1 MVLWL
6 GAALLQLQYFAL
18 PRLEYDESD
27 CVEVGYLL
35 KRARGCQAV
44 RAERAWLGLTT
55 AFCLSLLLQ
64 GSPVPAF
71 AQGREEAIRQMQ
83 NGLNFLKAG
92 KSEEALKAFER
103 AHQLDPAMLEAL
115 NNIGRIYADRG
126 DNETAVKYFKKALNI
141 EPLYVPALSN
151 LGLTLYTS
159 GKPEDAIHPWRLCLK
174 QEKDNP
180 TIHYYLANAL
190 RDAAEKADRETRDS
204 FLREAREHYNTS
216 IRLDPSN
223 AAAFSGLGVVDLEE
237 GRLTDARRSIM
248 RSLQLRPQSSYS
260 YFNLGLIEERQGN
273 KSAAIKAFENS
284 LKYESDEK
292 YKGETRNRIEQLKTG
307 RMARPGSGSGSTG
320 ASTGSIAQPDQDAL
334 NEVRARADSALKKN
348 NYKEAAKGYEM
359 LVAAGVSDPVLYS
372 NFGLC
377 LSSTGQ
383 LSKAIEAYRKAILIS
398 PSGFTEAQYNL
409 GMALRRS
416 GDNVSAEAA
425 FKKAIEDAR
434 RAGKTCPAAHNMLG
448 VILRERESLKE
459 AAESFRLAILQSGG
473 SLAIAHFNLALLL
486 EKTEKSRDAVS
497 EYRAY
502 LKTAPNGQNARLA
515 RDRLMKLTGSPN

>member
-1 MVLWL
+1 M
-6 GAALLQLQYFAL
+6 
-18 PRLEYDESD
+18 
-27 CVEVGYLL
+27 
-35 KRARGCQAV
+35 
-44 RAERAWLGLTT
+44 
-55 AFCLSLLLQ
+55 
-64 GSPVPAF
+64 PAF

-83 NGLNFLKAG
+83 TGLNFLKAG
-92 KSEEALKAFER
+92 KNEEALKAFER

-174 QEKDNP
+174 EDKDNP

-248 RSLQLRPQSSYS
+248 KSLQLRPQSSYS

-273 KSAAIKAFENS
+273 KAAAIKAFESS
-284 LKYESDEK
+284 LKFESDEK

-307 RMARPGSGSGSTG
+307 RAARVAAGSAANAGSV
-320 ASTGSIAQPDQDAL
+320 QPDQDSL
-334 NEVRARADSALKKN
+334 NELRARADLALKKN
-348 NYKEAAKGYEM
+348 NYKEAVKGYEM

-383 LSKAIEAYRKAILIS
+383 LAKAIEAYRKAILIS

-425 FKKAIEDAR
+425 FRKAIEDAR

-502 LKTAPNGQNARLA
+502 LKTSPNGQNARVA
-515 RDRLMKLTGSPN
+515 RDRLMKLTGSPTGSSN